1 MYNKSLQWMGSTL
14 WTRSRHIGSVIEV
27 IQSSISNDTS
37 IWFTWGQLSSIPASQ
52 EPGHKGTKV
61 LTVKRWRRHHP
72 SHFSLGER
80 EIKAG
85 NWHIKA
91 CKLAISS
98 FNLRDREDPAAN
110 PGPTHQ
116 SLPTTQCCHG
126 NKTQSD
132 KHYSYW
138 ETAPRVYPLSLFKDL
153 LLHVRVHTSLV
164 PRPSST
170 CVSERVWRS
179 ERLFL
184 SLLPDLRA
192 RIRLQTHNYMRGCR
206 QLSTRFSTHG
216 VHRNTMITFFIP
228 FNPMWQEKSLR
239 TPDPRPTF
247 RGRGLG
253 TRLGTHKEA

>member
-1 MYNKSLQWMGSTL
+1 MTQVFDSLEVNSLLFQL
-14 WTRSRHIGSVIEV
+14 LRS
-27 IQSSISNDTS
+27 Q
-37 IWFTWGQLSSIPASQ
+37 
-52 EPGHKGTKV
+52 GTKAQRILAHSKKV
-61 LTVKRWRRHHP
+61 RKT
-72 SHFSLGER
+72 SSLPLFIGW
-80 EIKAG
+80 KG
-85 NWHIKA
+85 NQSCELGHIKA

-110 PGPTHQ
+110 PGLTHQ

-138 ETAPRVYPLSLFKDL
+138 ETAPRAYPLSLFKDL

-192 RIRLQTHNYMRGCR
+192 QIRLQ
-206 QLSTRFSTHG
+206 
-216 VHRNTMITFFIP
+216 NT
-228 FNPMWQEKSLR
+228 
-239 TPDPRPTF
+239 
-247 RGRGLG
+247 
-253 TRLGTHKEA
+253 